1 MDQDIERRIRERA
14 HQLWVADGQPGGRD
28 LEHWVEAERQIMEEQ
43 GQGEPIAAQPAPP
56 APGDRPEPQPEPPV
70 DPLRNPMEI
79 ASTKD
84 PEYPATPGP
93 QEHPANRVP
102 NPSIPIE
109 PGASDIAG
117 PAPGP
122 ADLAG
127 VAEGGAADTAR
138 VRSRGRKSGP
148 DGMTQPAPT
157 AKPAPSGTS
166 ATPGNA
172 ETARERSST
181 GSVPLE
187 ADAGRT
193 KSDVRSKASAAARG
207 KDKGSEGPA
216 ASSRTTK
223 PRGGRGASA

>member
-1 MDQDIERRIRERA
+1 MERKIRDRA
-14 HQLWVADGQPGGRD
+14 HELWLANGQPEGRD

-43 GQGEPIAAQPAPP
+43 GQGEPIAAQPEPP
-56 APGDRPEPQPEPPV
+56 APGDRPEPQPEPPA

-93 QEHPANRVP
+93 QERPANRVRETP
-102 NPSIPIE
+102 DMRIE
-109 PGASDIAG
+109 PGLSDVAG

-138 VRSRGRKSGP
+138 SRGRKDGP
-148 DGMTQPAPT
+148 DGMSQPAAT
-157 AKPAPSGTS
+157 AKPAPQGTS

-172 ETARERSST
+172 ETARKRSST
-181 GSVPLE
+181 GSVPIE
-187 ADAGRT
+187 ADAGQT
-193 KSDVRSKASAAARG
+193 KTDVRSKASAAARG
-207 KDKGSEGPA
+207 KDDGS
-216 ASSRTTK
+216 TK

>member
-1 MDQDIERRIRERA
+1 MERKIRERA
-14 HQLWVADGQPGGRD
+14 HQLWLANGQPEGRD

-43 GQGEPIAAQPAPP
+43 GQGEPIAAQPDPP
-56 APGDRPEPQPEPPV
+56 APSDRPEPQPEPPA

-93 QEHPANRVP
+93 QERPAGMTHAD
-102 NPSIPIE
+102 IPIE

-127 VAEGGAADTAR
+127 VAEGGAADRAR
-138 VRSRGRKSGP
+138 VRSRGRKAEP
-148 DGMTQPAPT
+148 DGMTDPAAT
-157 AKPAPSGTS
+157 AKPAPEGTS

-181 GSVPLE
+181 GSPPHE
-187 ADAGRT
+187 AEAGET
-193 KSDVRSKASAAARG
+193 KAAVRSAASAAARG
-207 KDKGSEGPA
+207 KGKTSGSAG

-223 PRGGRGASA
+223 PRGRGASA

>member
-1 MDQDIERRIRERA
+1 MDEQMERKIRDRA
-14 HQLWVADGQPGGRD
+14 HELWLANGQPEGRD

-43 GQGEPIAAQPAPP
+43 GQGEPVAAQPEPP
-56 APGDRPEPQPEPPV
+56 APGDRPEPQPEPPA

-93 QEHPANRVP
+93 QERPASRATH
-102 NPSIPIE
+102 SDIPIE

-122 ADLAG
+122 ADLAP
-127 VAEGGAADTAR
+127 APEAGAADTAR
-138 VRSRGRKSGP
+138 VRSGGRKAEA
-148 DGMTQPAPT
+148 DGMTGPAAT
-157 AKPAPSGTS
+157 AKPAPKGTT

-172 ETARERSST
+172 DAARKSSST
-181 GSVPLE
+181 GSVPIE
-187 ADAGRT
+187 AEAGGT
-193 KSDVRSKASAAARG
+193 KSAGRSKASAAARG
-207 KDKGSEGPA
+207 KDKASDGPA
-216 ASSRTTK
+216 ASRPGK